1 MIFLCVMQMN
11 YTFHKFSV
19 QVVKLRV
26 PAADEHAIAG
36 AKAGNCPTVSVAKEA
51 TSVYLGCLTG
61 GCRAILGSEEPFD
74 VCAW

>member
-1 MIFLCVMQMN
+1 M
-11 YTFHKFSV
+11 

-51 TSVYLGCLTG
+51 TSVYLGSLTG
-61 GCRAILGSEEPFD
+61 GCRAIWG
-74 VCAW
+74 